1 MTRIALIIAFAAA
14 LTAPMAAQAQS
25 TISGAVDT
33 TVSTSGVGG
42 SNTSSLLIFHASE
55 DD

>member
-1 MTRIALIIAFAAA
+1 MTRIALIIAVAAA
-14 LTAPMAAQAQS
+14 LTAPIAAQAQS
-25 TISGAVDT
+25 TTAGATDV
-33 TVSTSGVGG
+33 TVSTNGSAG